1 MKSERMSFLITQMN
15 EADLEAAAT
24 IISRAYAA
32 PPWNEDWSVEAATER
47 VSQLL
52 AAPRR
57 IALAAWDADSLVGIT
72 IGTRHRHYAGQLLYL
87 EEVAVL
93 PGAQGAGV
101 GTALLGAIVA
111 AAKAAGC
118 HKVWLVSQRTGRVS
132 EFYRRNGF
140 VSSDKLDIY
149 SKVA

>member
-1 MKSERMSFLITQMN
+1 MSFVIKPLS
-15 EADLEAAAT
+15 EEDLEEAAT
-24 IISRAYAA
+24 VISRAYAA
-32 PPWNEDWSVEAATER
+32 PPWNEDWSFEAATER

-57 IALAAWDADSLVGIT
+57 IALAAWQAGDLVGIT
-72 IGTRHRHYAGQLLYL
+72 IGTRHRHYSGQLLYL

-93 PGAQGAGV
+93 PEAQGAGI
-101 GTALLGAIVA
+101 GSALLGTIVD
-111 AAKAAGC
+111 AAKVAGC
-118 HKVWLVSQRTGRVS
+118 HKLWLVSQRAGKTS

-149 SKVA
+149 SKVP

>member
-1 MKSERMSFLITQMN
+1 MKSESLSFLITQMN

-32 PPWNEDWSVEAATER
+32 PPWNEHWSADAATER

-57 IALAAWDADSLVGIT
+57 IALVAWDAGKCVGIT
-72 IGTRHRHYAGQLLYL
+72 IGTWRRHHTGQLLYL

-93 PGAQGAGV
+93 PCAQGAGV
-101 GTALLGAIVA
+101 GTALLGAIVE

-118 HKVWLVSQRTGRVS
+118 DKVWLVSQRSGRVS

-149 SKVA
+149 SKLA